1 MKLCANLSLLFT
13 EVPLLERIGA
23 AAKAGFEGVEI
34 QFPYDVPAEQLKAA
48 LDAAGLPL
56 VLINLPAGDLMR
68 GGPGL
73 AAVPELQ
80 GEFDAALAQALEY
93 ARIVK
98 PQHVNVLAGRLVEG
112 LDREVAL
119 QTLAARLRAT
129 CDAFAGSGTDVLMEA
144 INCHDMKGFL
154 LNTPEHLQDMLERV
168 ARENLRAQLDLYHMA
183 RMGLELVDCIYALMG
198 QIGHVQFADY
208 PERSEPGSGETDF
221 EAPLQVL
228 GDVGYDGW
236 LGAEYRPTGTTAD
249 SLRWLPAWRSSL
261 AAQAL

>member
-13 EVPLLERIGA
+13 EVPLLQRIDA

-34 QFPYDVPAEQLKAA
+34 QFPYDVPAQDLKAA
-48 LDAAGLPL
+48 LDETGLPL
-56 VLINLPAGDLMR
+56 VLINLPAGDLMQ
-68 GGPGL
+68 GGPGI
-73 AAVPELQ
+73 AAVPERAA
-80 GEFDAALAQALEY
+80 EFEAALAKALDY

-98 PQHVNVLAGRLVEG
+98 PQHINVLAGRLVEG
-112 LDREVAL
+112 QEREVAL
-119 QTLAARLRAT
+119 QTLAERLRAT

-144 INCHDMKGFL
+144 INCHDMKDFL

-208 PERSEPGSGETDF
+208 PERGEPGSGEMEF
-221 EAPLQVL
+221 EVPLQVL
-228 GDVGYDGW
+228 DDVGYDGW

-249 SLRWLPAWRSSL
+249 SLRWLPRWR
-261 AAQAL
+261 AGKFDF